1 MEKPILSDIEKL
13 AKAEYAIVRY
23 RLVDYVSRMVGT
35 LFLAISLLLI
45 VFAILT
51 FGAGA
56 AVFALAQCM
65 PTWAACLII
74 GAVFVILIPVV
85 ILGGTVLFVNPV
97 VRKLSGMKNAE
108 QLQLETLKAEGEA
121 AVRKERIASHV
132 RHITDLWATVTHLF
146 SKKK

>member
-1 MEKPILSDIEKL
+1 MENPILSDIEKL
-13 AKAEYAIVRY
+13 AKAEYDIVRY
-23 RLVDYVSRMVGT
+23 RLVDYVSRMVGA
-35 LFLAISLLLI
+35 LFLAICLLLI

-85 ILGGTVLFVNPV
+85 ILGSTVLFVNPI
-97 VRKLSGMKNAE
+97 VRKLSGMKSAE
-108 QLQLETLKAEGEA
+108 QLQMEKLKAEGEA
-121 AVRKERIASHV
+121 AVRKERISSQFSRIA
-132 RHITDLWATVTHLF
+132 DLWTTITWLF
-146 SKKK
+146 RKKK

>member
-13 AKAEYAIVRY
+13 AKAEYDIVRF
-23 RLVDYVSRMVGT
+23 RLVDYVSRLVGA
-35 LFLAISLLLI
+35 LFLAICILLI
-45 VFAILT
+45 VFAVLA

-74 GAVFVILIPVV
+74 GGVFVILIPVV
-85 ILGGTVLFVNPV
+85 VLCSTVLFVNPV

-108 QLQLETLKAEGEA
+108 QLQYETLKAERDV
-121 AVRKERIASHV
+121 AVQRERISSHF
-132 RHITDLWATVTHLF
+132 HFLSDLWTKLTLLF
-146 SKKK
+146 RK